1 MAKSDIFLRL
11 KSLKGGVI
19 KGESADAQH
28 KEEMDIRS
36 IAWGMKSTT
45 AMGAKGPS
53 NKTSFD
59 SVKIVKDVDRASTA
73 LMGVMRSNDAVVEAV
88 VTVRKASGGAT
99 PLDYMQ
105 VKIKDGRITAY
116 DLQSD
121 PAQPALLVETL
132 SLTFK
137 AIEIQYKAQDAG
149 GSGGGATTFNAEA
162 I

>member
-11 KSLKGGVI
+11 KSLKGGVV

-28 KEEMDIRS
+28 KESIDVRS
-36 IAWGMKSTT
+36 IAWGMRSST
-45 AMGAKGPS
+45 AMGANGPS

-88 VTVRKASGGAT
+88 ITVRKAGGAA
-99 PLDYMQ
+99 PVEYLQ

-121 PAQPALLVETL
+121 PQQPAVLVETL
-132 SLTFK
+132 NLTFK
-137 AIEIQYKAQDAG
+137 SIEIQYKPQDER
-149 GSGGGATTFNAEA
+149 GSAGGATVFNAEA
-162 I
+162 V